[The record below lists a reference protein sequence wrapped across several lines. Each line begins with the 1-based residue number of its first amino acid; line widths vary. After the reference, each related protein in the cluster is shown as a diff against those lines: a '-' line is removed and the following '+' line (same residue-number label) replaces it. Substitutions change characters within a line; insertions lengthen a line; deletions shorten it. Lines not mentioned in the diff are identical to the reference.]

1 MSSTNNKLED
11 PNKNKSGH
19 KIHIHR
25 GLTKWE
31 MKFFFYPFCLFAA
44 IAITAVYGFF
54 VYQLNELEK
63 KPSITCVTGTCSQ
76 PHPGGGNA
84 AVTGGVDKGDG
95 VLRSGPFRA
104 RTD

>member
-1 MSSTNNKLED
+1 MSSVNNNKLEN

-25 GLTKWE
+25 ALTGWE
-31 MKFFFYPFCLFAA
+31 MKFLFYPFCLFAA

-54 VYQLNELEK
+54 VYQLTDLES
-63 KPSITCVTGTCSQ
+63 KPSITCITGTCNHKVPDSNKKG
-76 PHPGGGNA
+76 PGGLK
-84 AVTGGVDKGDG
+84 TG
-95 VLRSGPFRA
+95 SFRA